1 MDVHAQARSMLFNRG
16 SVQFGSF
23 KLKLHEKT
31 PAAPLSPFF
40 FNLRTRNNPKPGPLL
55 SKDCELIATCIWKEI
70 LSSRIPF
77 TAICGI
83 PNAGT
88 PIVQALER
96 VVAKPRGF
104 RVIPLTKVM
113 TDAGRRIVPAPGFAY
128 RQGERVFL
136 IDDLITK
143 ADTKF
148 ESITSLGEQGCIV
161 AGLAV
166 LIDREQG
173 GVQELQKRGYAVVSA
188 FSTIQLFC
196 EYHREGKIDQPKLD
210 ECIDYIRNN

>member
-1 MDVHAQARSMLFNRG
+1 MLFNRG

-55 SKDCELIATCIWKEI
+55 PKDCELIATCIWREI

-96 VVAKPRGF
+96 IIPKPRGF
-104 RVIPLTKVM
+104 EIIPLRKIM
-113 TDAGRRIVPAPGFAY
+113 TDVGRRITPEPGFNY
-128 RQGERVFL
+128 LRGETVIL

-148 ESITSLGEQGCIV
+148 ESITSLEEQGCIV

-173 GVQELQKRGYAVVSA
+173 GVQELQKKGYPVLSA
-188 FSTIQLFC
+188 FSATVLFRD
-196 EYHREGKIDQPKLD
+196 YRNEGRICFEKLE
-210 ECIDYIRNN
+210 ECINYIQNNN